1 MVNDYG
7 FEEGNMENCYNEKF
21 CMGSRLKIVWVN
33 TSTKHKMFLQENTVV
48 FTVKPEVNGELF

>member
-1 MVNDYG
+1 
-7 FEEGNMENCYNEKF
+7 MENCYNEKF